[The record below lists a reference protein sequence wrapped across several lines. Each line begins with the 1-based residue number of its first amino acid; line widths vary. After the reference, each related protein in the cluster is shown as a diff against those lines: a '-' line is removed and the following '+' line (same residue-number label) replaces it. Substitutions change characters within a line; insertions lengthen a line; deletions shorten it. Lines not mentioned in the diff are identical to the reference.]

1 METLLELAVTSFVVG
16 FTGAMMPGPVL
27 IATILQS
34 VKRGYVAGPLV
45 TLGHALVELIMTI
58 LLVSG
63 LALIVNS
70 PEAFMVLGVA
80 GGVTLLWMGVGAL
93 RYSSKASMEKLAEN
107 RSSSRLL
114 LRGPISLGLLM
125 SVSNPYW
132 WVWWVTV
139 GNTFLLEGLAVAST
153 IGVVVFYFSHI
164 MSDFTWYTFVSSSL
178 SKTKT
183 RISDRT
189 YKYLLAG
196 CAVALVAIGLVF
208 IADGMISASVYI

>member
-1 METLLELAVTSFVVG
+1 
-16 FTGAMMPGPVL
+16 
-27 IATILQS
+27 
-34 VKRGYVAGPLV
+34 
-45 TLGHALVELIMTI
+45 
-58 LLVSG
+58 
-63 LALIVNS
+63 
-70 PEAFMVLGVA
+70 
-80 GGVTLLWMGVGAL
+80 MGISAL
-93 RYSSKASMEKLAEN
+93 RYSKKASMERLAEN
-107 RSSSRLL
+107 GSSSRFL

-153 IGVVVFYFSHI
+153 IGVIVFYFSHI

-183 RISDRT
+183 RIRDRT
-189 YKYLLAG
+189 YRYLLTG

-208 IADGMISASVYI
+208 IADGIISASVYI

>member
-80 GGVTLLWMGVGAL
+80 GGVTLLWMGVGTL
-93 RYSSKASMEKLAEN
+93 RYSKKASMEKLAEN

-125 SVSNPYW
+125 SISNPYW

-164 MSDFTWYTFVSSSL
+164 MSDFTWYTFISSSL

-189 YKYLLAG
+189 YRYLLAV
-196 CAVALVAIGLVF
+196 CAVALVAIGLIF
-208 IADGMISASVYI
+208 IADGLFSASVYI

>member
-183 RISDRT
+183 RINDRT

-208 IADGMISASVYI
+208 IADGIISASVYI

>member
-1 METLLELAVTSFVVG
+1 
-16 FTGAMMPGPVL
+16 MMPGPVL

-45 TLGHALVELIMTI
+45 TLGHAMVELVITI

-70 PEAFMVLGVA
+70 PEIFVVLGVA

-93 RYSSKASMEKLAEN
+93 RHSKKASMERLADDPP
-107 RSSSRLL
+107 SSRLL

-125 SVSNPYW
+125 SISNPYW

-139 GNTFLLEGLAVAST
+139 GNTFLLEGLAMAST

-183 RISDRT
+183 RISERT

-208 IADGMISASVYI
+208 IADGIISASVYI

>member
-70 PEAFMVLGVA
+70 PEVFVVLGVA

-93 RYSSKASMEKLAEN
+93 RYSKKASMEKLAEN

-208 IADGMISASVYI
+208 IADGIISASVYI